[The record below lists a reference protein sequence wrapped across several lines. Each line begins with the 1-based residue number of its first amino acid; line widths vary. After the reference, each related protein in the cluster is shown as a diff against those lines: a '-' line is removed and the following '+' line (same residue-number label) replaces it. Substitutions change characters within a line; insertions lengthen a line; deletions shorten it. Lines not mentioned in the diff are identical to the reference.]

1 MEEEEPPPNGFPSI
15 GVNAVVRLDDEDGAF
30 GILGSL
36 DGSDDSGPTP
46 LNAKGVLSHDFGS
59 NGGGTVLLLGDG
71 APAGFA
77 YVLNAAGTQLTI
89 LQNGNP
95 NPVLQVTLTN
105 ATGGYEVTQ
114 LGPIVHP
121 PGFGENDVAFAI
133 NYRVTD
139 ANGDFIDG
147 VLPINVDDD
156 TPVAVADSGNV
167 TEGSFLAVAAS
178 GVLSNDV
185 AGADGFTA
193 GGGVVGVRAAGNDLT
208 TDVTTG
214 VDTLIPDTAA
224 RSFCR
229 RTAAT
234 STSR

>member
-1 MEEEEPPPNGFPSI
+1 MI
-15 GVNAVVRLDDEDGAF
+15 LVRMAAVRCCCSATVRRPF
-30 GILGSL
+30 
-36 DGSDDSGPTP
+36 
-46 LNAKGVLSHDFGS
+46 V
-59 NGGGTVLLLGDG
+59 
-71 APAGFA
+71 

-156 TPVAVADSGNV
+156 TPVAVADTNSGIEGGLVSGNV
-167 TEGSFLAVAAS
+167 LTDGTDDLF
-178 GVLSNDV
+178 
-185 AGADGFTA
+185 GADGAATTVPA
-193 GGGVVGVRAAGNDLT
+193 GGVTGVAAGSNTLRRCRRGRHFRLRAAS
-208 TDVTTG
+208 V
-214 VDTLIPDTAA
+214 
-224 RSFCR
+224 F
-229 RTAAT
+229 
-234 STSR
+234 